1 VYVHDLQNGVMTLV
15 SENLAGT
22 MGGNGR
28 SHSPVLSANGRFLAF
43 KSEASD
49 LVATDTNG
57 KTDIFVRDL
66 DAGTTALASINW
78 GGTDSGNGN
87 SGNPP
92 FTPDFALSADGRFV
106 VFEST
111 ATDLVAIPTNAR
123 GDVFVR
129 DLKLGVTKLVS
140 VNLAGTSGGNGTFA
154 ASFPTIS
161 GDGRL
166 VAFASG
172 SSDLVANDTN
182 GTGDVFVRDLE
193 AGATTLVSVN
203 QAGTSGNRGSG
214 NPLVAAN
221 GRFVAFQSQASDLV
235 ATDTNG
241 GQPTPDAQMDVFVR
255 DLETGT
261 TTLVSVNRTGMD
273 SGNSSSFDPKIS
285 ADGSIVVFRS
295 LASDLVNKDTNGQ
308 SDLFVRDLETGTT
321 KLVSVN
327 RKFADSGN
335 SFLAQELFTSVSLN
349 PDGRFVAF
357 RSWASD
363 LVAPDTNRTTD
374 VFVRP
379 VP

>member
-1 VYVHDLQNGVMTLV
+1 
-15 SENLAGT
+15 
-22 MGGNGR
+22 
-28 SHSPVLSANGRFLAF
+28 
-43 KSEASD
+43 
-49 LVATDTNG
+49 
-57 KTDIFVRDL
+57 
-66 DAGTTALASINW
+66 
-78 GGTDSGNGN
+78 
-87 SGNPP
+87 
-92 FTPDFALSADGRFV
+92 
-106 VFEST
+106 
-111 ATDLVAIPTNAR
+111 
-123 GDVFVR
+123 
-129 DLKLGVTKLVS
+129 
-140 VNLAGTSGGNGTFA
+140 
-154 ASFPTIS
+154 
-161 GDGRL
+161 
-166 VAFASG
+166 
-172 SSDLVANDTN
+172 
-182 GTGDVFVRDLE
+182 
-193 AGATTLVSVN
+193 
-203 QAGTSGNRGSG
+203 
-214 NPLVAAN
+214 LVAAN

-241 GQPTPDAQMDVFVR
+241 GQPTPDAQIDVFVR